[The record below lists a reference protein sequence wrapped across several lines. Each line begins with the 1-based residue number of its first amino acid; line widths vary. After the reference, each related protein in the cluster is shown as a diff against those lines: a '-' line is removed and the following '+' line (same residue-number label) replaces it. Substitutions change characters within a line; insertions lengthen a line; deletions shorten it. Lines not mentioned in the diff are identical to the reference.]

1 MSDTASS
8 AFPPFTIIPNMVLF
22 SGVSANAVR
31 LYALL
36 QHYATMPLGAVPS
49 RATLGQQM
57 GGVSRD
63 TVDRALKEL
72 VVEGFVVVTNRWL
85 HQDKTVSDIYAPG
98 AEPTTN
104 QYRLPL
110 TPSRKVAATLAAP
123 VPIPSRKDA
132 AHNDI
137 DVSNTELITDPG
149 EFEVAKKHIM
159 ALFEAGEKDKITG
172 IHPDQL
178 NAIWEEYQGNQVSC
192 APALD
197 RM

>member
-72 VVEGFVVVTNRWL
+72 VIEGFVVVTNRWL

-110 TPSRKVAATLAAP
+110 TPSRKDAATLAAP
-123 VPIPSRKDA
+123 VRPPSRKDA

-137 DVSNTELITDPG
+137 DLSNTELIT
-149 EFEVAKKHIM
+149 EVSVSLKNHITSLFNDGKKD
-159 ALFEAGEKDKITG
+159 EITG
-172 IHPDQL
+172 IDPNLL
-178 NAIWEEYQGNQVSC
+178 NELWEDYQSNQVSC

-197 RM
+197 RV